1 MVLLSE
7 FLFLCKW
14 FPKIRLFFLYREII
28 VQRKALWITMTAT
41 TMTGGKNMI
50 SHRPGSVKGK
60 KQKLP
65 GSRETGWLSMTLIFD
80 IFGKKDWYEI
90 KSSTKKAENSKTL
103 RGKLN

>member
-1 MVLLSE
+1 MQMVSQNPS
-7 FLFLCKW
+7 FLFVQGNHCTKKGALDYNDCYNNDGRKKYD
-14 FPKIRLFFLYREII
+14 FP
-28 VQRKALWITMTAT
+28 QTWISE
-41 TMTGGKNMI
+41 GE
-50 SHRPGSVKGK
+50 